1 MSRAAA
7 TAECRFCHQWES
19 ADGDTYCSFCGSLLL
34 LLDVTP
40 DSHVLISTLA
50 PAKVLTLRNG
60 SNHAMQVTIVA
71 NGGAANPAVSFSPA
85 PAVTVPANGEVQ
97 VTAAVNG
104 SLLSP
109 GFHRTLE
116 YAFVVDGEERKRR
129 PFRLEIRSGPMP
141 KLLTPSI
148 DFDDVQEGESARRS
162 IELTNAGSVPLRIRR
177 VMAGGSPHLCIER
190 DFAEHLLRYGETLS
204 IPVVWNAAREENAGD
219 VQDGGTIH
227 IEFVNHP
234 DALDVP
240 VAART
245 FRYRLDV
252 KPPSVRFANAVAKRD
267 YAATLRIENR
277 GTTDVEIVSIESDQP
292 WLDIVTRAAT
302 FTLLCGDSASRV
314 LLSPT
319 TFARSFEFKLLC
331 RRRTLGE
338 GKHRAT
344 VTIRPHGQ
352 PPIAVPVEITIVKPK
367 EYHDYIGIDFG
378 TTNSVV
384 AVMSNGRRNIEL
396 VSDEVTGKELIPSVL
411 VFDDPDTYKIGEAA
425 RREADVAPDRTVRSI
440 KRVMGYESD
449 RTFFD
454 RSYSAAELASKII
467 ARLVQ
472 LAEQKLHTESTN
484 AAQYDIGRAIITV
497 PANFYDLQIRDVL
510 EACREAGLD
519 TEEERARR
527 VEKAHRDEG
536 DLVNAGIILDEPSAA
551 VLYYID
557 FLRHTRDAD
566 EITEAIARERGLTLL
581 VFDYGGGTLDVSVA
595 RVTKLGG
602 GGTGLSILAN
612 MGDNTIGGDHIDVML
627 MKVLLRRCV
636 DELPLPKFEFDT
648 TLITA
653 NFRDLERRR
662 EREEW
667 SRDIWQQILRV
678 RAQWKD
684 LSEQT
689 KIDIAHGGTA
699 PIAVRADLIVR
710 VVNGAIQFAPASV
723 SIPPLPSAA
732 FDDLLQSVLA
742 KSTELIGSSLALAGI
757 VAGDVDYILH
767 TGRQSLLPQI
777 RRCVRAVFPTLG
789 DDRDLLEEEHLKIC
803 VAKGA
808 ALYGA
813 MRDRLVERDARI
825 VFLSTGRKL
834 PHSYGVEKFTN
845 PIEPEFDEVIP
856 RGESYPVERTKV
868 YPPEMLPPGGYLN
881 LKFYQNTGVKKAI
894 AGNPNVSLIGQISFD
909 TAGHSGCDVTFSIGA
924 NRTLEVFANS
934 TPVRIEPARL
944 HEEESWMG

>member
-7 TAECRFCHQWES
+7 KAECRFCHQWEP
-19 ADGDTYCSFCGSLLL
+19 ADDDRYCSFCGSLLL

-40 DSHVLISTLA
+40 DSNILISTLA
-50 PAKVLTLRNG
+50 PEKIMTLRNG
-60 SNHAMQVTIVA
+60 SRRAMQVAIVA
-71 NGGAANPAVSFSPA
+71 NDGAGIPAMSFSPGPEVTI
-85 PAVTVPANGEVQ
+85 PAGGEAQ

-104 SLLSP
+104 ALLSP

-116 YAFVVDGEERKRR
+116 FACVVDGDERKRR
-129 PFRLEIRSGPMP
+129 PFRLEVRSGPTP
-141 KLLTPSI
+141 KLLTSSI
-148 DFDDVQEGESARRS
+148 DFDDVEEGARARRS
-162 IELTNAGSVPLRIRR
+162 IELTNSGSIPLRIRG
-177 VMAGGSPHLCIER
+177 VVANGSPHLSVER
-190 DFAEHLLRYGETLS
+190 DFAEHLLRYGEKLS
-204 IPVVWNAAREENAGD
+204 IPIVWHAAREENAGD
-219 VQDGGTIH
+219 VQDSGTIH

-234 DALDVP
+234 NALDVP

-245 FRYRLDV
+245 FRYRLEV
-252 KPPSVRFANAVAKRD
+252 KPPAVRFSNAVTKRD
-267 YAATLRIENR
+267 YVTTLRIENR
-277 GTTDVEIVSIESDQP
+277 GTTDVEIASIESDQS

-302 FTLLCGDSASRV
+302 FTLLCGDSAGRV

-319 TFARSFEFKLLC
+319 TFARAFEFKVLC
-331 RRRTLGE
+331 RRRTLTK

-352 PPIAVPVEITIVKPK
+352 PAITVPVEINIVEPK
-367 EYHDYIGIDFG
+367 EYQDYIGIDFG

-384 AVMSNGRRNIEL
+384 AVMSNGRRSIEL
-396 VSDEVTGKELIPSVL
+396 VSDEVSGKELIPSVL

-472 LAEQKLHTESTN
+472 LAEQKLHVEATN
-484 AAQYDIGRAIITV
+484 GAQYDIGRAIITV

-557 FLRHTRDAD
+557 FLRRTRDAG
-566 EITEAIARERGLTLL
+566 EITQAITRERGLTLL

-595 RVTKLGG
+595 RVTKLGT

-627 MKVLLRRCV
+627 MKVLLRRCI
-636 DELPLPKFEFDT
+636 DELPTPKFEFDT
-648 TLITA
+648 MLIAA
-653 NFRDLERRR
+653 NFKDIERRR

-667 SRDIWQQILRV
+667 SDEVWQQILRV

-684 LSEQT
+684 LAEQT
-689 KIDIAHGGTA
+689 KIDIAHGQTA
-699 PIAVRADLIVR
+699 PISVRADLIVR
-710 VVNGAIQFAPASV
+710 VVNGAIQYAPASV
-723 SIPPLPSAA
+723 SLPPLPAAA

-742 KSTELIGSSLALAGI
+742 KSTELISSSLALAGI
-757 VAGDVDYILH
+757 DAEEVDYILH

-777 RRCVRAVFPTLG
+777 RRCVRAAFPNLG
-789 DDRDLLEEEHLKIC
+789 PDRDLLEEAHLKVC

-813 MRDRLVERDARI
+813 MRDRLIEREARI
-825 VFLSTGRKL
+825 VFLSSGRKL
-834 PHSYGVEKFTN
+834 PHSYGVEKYTN
-845 PIEPEFDEVIP
+845 PIEPEFDEVIG
-856 RGESYPVERTKV
+856 RGESYPIERTKL
-868 YPPEMLPPGGYLN
+868 YPPEMLPAGGYLN
-881 LKFYQNTGVKKAI
+881 LKFYQNTGVKKSI
-894 AGNPNVSLIGQISFD
+894 VGNPHVSLIGQISFD
-909 TAGHSGCDVTFSIGA
+909 IAGRSDCGVTFSIGA
-924 NRTLEVFANS
+924 NRTLEVFANG
-934 TPVRIEPARL
+934 TPVKIEPARL